1 MVELNS
7 SFSEYFPTGIFS
19 LAVKDILS
27 RSLKY
32 SKVRLNS
39 LSSSLKRN
47 ALVISISMALTSKD
61 LVSFIISSST
71 S

>member
-7 SFSEYFPTGIFS
+7 SCSEYFPTGIFS

-32 SKVRLNS
+32 SKVRSNS
-39 LSSSLKRN
+39 LSSSLKSN
-47 ALVISISMALTSKD
+47 ALIISISMALTSKD